1 MALVVQNLHAQYG
14 KSHILRGV
22 DFSVSPGEIVS
33 LIGRNGSG
41 RSTTLKSIMGLV
53 TPTQGSVTLDGVD
66 VAGRQPF
73 EIARSGIAYVPEER
87 LVFASLTVEQNL
99 QLGLAPERPNAPKWT
114 IAQMLEY
121 FPRLAER
128 FKTPAGSL
136 SGGEQ
141 QMLTICRS
149 LLGNPR
155 VILIDE
161 PTEGLAPKIVDS
173 VMRMVVDI
181 GNRGVGVVLVEQK
194 LTFALRISRRILVM
208 GHGHI
213 VFEGSTEDL
222 KNNAEIR
229 RNWLEVA

>member
-1 MALVVQNLHAQYG
+1 MSLVVNDLHAQYG
-14 KSHILRGV
+14 KSRILRGV
-22 DFSVSPGEIVS
+22 HFSVSPGEIVS

-41 RSTTLKSIMGLV
+41 RSTTLKAIMGLV
-53 TPTQGSVTLDGVD
+53 PPTQGSVTLDGVD
-66 VAGRQPF
+66 VANLQPY

-99 QLGLAPERPNAPKWT
+99 QLGLAPERKNAPKWSIT
-114 IAQMLEY
+114 EMFDY
-121 FPRLAER
+121 FPRLVER
-128 FKTPAGSL
+128 RKTQAGSL

-161 PTEGLAPKIVDS
+161 PTEGLAPKIVDA
-173 VMRMVVDI
+173 VMRMIVDI

-194 LTFALRISRRILVM
+194 LTFALRISKRILVM

-213 VFEGSTEDL
+213 VFEGTPEDL

>member
-1 MALVVQNLHAQYG
+1 MSLIVNDLHAQYG
-14 KSHILRGV
+14 KSRILRGV
-22 DFSVSPGEIVS
+22 HFSVSPGEIVS

-41 RSTTLKSIMGLV
+41 RSTTLKAIMGLV
-53 TPTQGSVTLDGVD
+53 PPTQGSVTLDGVD
-66 VAGRQPF
+66 VANLQPY

-99 QLGLAPERPNAPKWT
+99 QLGLAPERKNAAKWS
-114 IAQMLEY
+114 IAEMFDY
-121 FPRLAER
+121 FPRLVER
-128 FKTPAGSL
+128 RKTQAGSL

-161 PTEGLAPKIVDS
+161 PTEGLAPKIVDA
-173 VMRMVVDI
+173 VMRMIVDI

-194 LTFALRISRRILVM
+194 LTFALRISKRILVM

-213 VFEGSTEDL
+213 VFEGTPEDL